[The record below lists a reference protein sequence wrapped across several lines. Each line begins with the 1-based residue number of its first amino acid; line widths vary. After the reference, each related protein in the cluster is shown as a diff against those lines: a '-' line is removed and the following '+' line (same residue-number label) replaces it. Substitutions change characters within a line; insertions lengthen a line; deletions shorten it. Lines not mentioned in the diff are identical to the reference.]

1 MGRPLERWGSGSHLI
16 SSQQPYRDHG
26 RAFPWRLSLREGDSW
41 INLGLVSPASDLNTN
56 EGGRKLSFRLFLPC
70 GPSTRLGTF
79 ELIHPSAWG
88 SADFCCVYLLY
99 TAQGSHSSMRV
110 LTPTWTLLSGKI
122 IFPIRPGDPR
132 GQMGG
137 GSAGWRAALCG
148 VPVPRPRTPALTVH
162 HWVYRSLGQ

>member
-41 INLGLVSPASDLNTN
+41 ISLGLVSPASDLNTN

-88 SADFCCVYLLY
+88 SADLCCVYLLY

>member
-41 INLGLVSPASDLNTN
+41 ISLGLVSPASDLNTN

-88 SADFCCVYLLY
+88 SADLCCVYLLY

-137 GSAGWRAALCG
+137 GSAGWRAALCR

>member
-41 INLGLVSPASDLNTN
+41 ISLGLVSPASDLNTN
-56 EGGRKLSFRLFLPC
+56 EGGRKLFFRLFLPC

-122 IFPIRPGDPR
+122 IFPSDQEIPEDRWEEGVL
-132 GQMGG
+132 GG
-137 GSAGWRAALCG
+137 GQLCAGCLFPDPGPQPSRCITGSTGL
-148 VPVPRPRTPALTVH
+148 
-162 HWVYRSLGQ
+162 